1 MKIRQTRQTRHP
13 TCRPRTMSSRA
24 LAISGWLLGD
34 HKLLC
39 ADATVATGFKLLLGD
54 ELAEMAFTDAPY
66 NVKVKNIGGKGRVHH
81 AEFMMA
87 SGEMSKAEFTEF
99 LRSAFR
105 NMVDHSADGAIHFQC
120 MDWRHMGEMLAAG
133 EGVYSELKNLI
144 VWNKDNAGMGT
155 FYRSKHELV
164 FVWKVGT
171 AAHVNNF
178 GLGDKG
184 RYRTNVWDYAGINGL
199 SPQRMAE
206 LAMHPTVKP
215 TALVSDAIRDCSK
228 RGSII
233 LDPFCG
239 SGTTLIAAQKTGR
252 RARGMELD
260 PQYVDTAVR
269 RWEQFTGQTA
279 RLAES
284 GQTLSELAA
293 SRGVRASAI

>member
-1 MKIRQTRQTRHP
+1 
-13 TCRPRTMSSRA
+13 MSSRA
-24 LAISGWLLGD
+24 LAISGCW
-34 HKLLC
+34 
-39 ADATVATGFKLLLGD
+39 ATTSFSAPTRPLQTGFKLLLGD

-133 EGVYSELKNLI
+133 EGVYSELKNLV

-164 FVWKVGT
+164 FVWKIGT

-199 SPQRMAE
+199 SPQVWQSWPCTQ
-206 LAMHPTVKP
+206 L
-215 TALVSDAIRDCSK
+215 
-228 RGSII
+228 
-233 LDPFCG
+233 
-239 SGTTLIAAQKTGR
+239 
-252 RARGMELD
+252 
-260 PQYVDTAVR
+260 
-269 RWEQFTGQTA
+269 
-279 RLAES
+279 
-284 GQTLSELAA
+284 
-293 SRGVRASAI
+293 